1 MEEKRSKLE
10 HLKLS
15 FLPKKI
21 LKCYLNASFGKLMGL
36 SFWLLKGIEYEVYF
50 ALEFL
55 LKLWNKVV
63 LFKNFASF
71 LSQVFDAYA
80 QFEEL
85 SLSKRME
92 QMQEEGEGEEMAQT
106 EKDELILDLLM
117 ARFEDLMERRPL
129 LLNSV
134 LLRQNPHNV
143 AEWQKRV
150 TLLEDKPH
158 EVNILKSYYDN
169 SI

>member
-1 MEEKRSKLE
+1 
-10 HLKLS
+10 
-15 FLPKKI
+15 
-21 LKCYLNASFGKLMGL
+21 
-36 SFWLLKGIEYEVYF
+36 
-50 ALEFL
+50 
-55 LKLWNKVV
+55 
-63 LFKNFASF
+63 
-71 LSQVFDAYA
+71 
-80 QFEEL
+80 
-85 SLSKRME
+85 
-92 QMQEEGEGEEMAQT
+92 MQEEGEGEEMAQT

-158 EVNILKSYYDN
+158 EVSILKSYTIIHFGQAFWGTEIHSACKLADF
-169 SI
+169 

>member
-1 MEEKRSKLE
+1 MPVLI
-10 HLKLS
+10 
-15 FLPKKI
+15 KKS
-21 LKCYLNASFGKLMGL
+21 AT
-36 SFWLLKGIEYEVYF
+36 
-50 ALEFL
+50 
-55 LKLWNKVV
+55 
-63 LFKNFASF
+63 F

-92 QMQEEGEGEEMAQT
+92 QMQEEGEEEEMAQT

-158 EVNILKSYYDN
+158 EVSTGLFFHRFLLNSRRSKLKVFSKLKNFSLN
-169 SI
+169 SSKLHN

>member
-1 MEEKRSKLE
+1 MPVLIRTFV
-10 HLKLS
+10 S
-15 FLPKKI
+15 FI
-21 LKCYLNASFGKLMGL
+21 Y
-36 SFWLLKGIEYEVYF
+36 
-50 ALEFL
+50 
-55 LKLWNKVV
+55 
-63 LFKNFASF
+63 
-71 LSQVFDAYA
+71 QVFDAYA

>member
-1 MEEKRSKLE
+1 
-10 HLKLS
+10 
-15 FLPKKI
+15 
-21 LKCYLNASFGKLMGL
+21 
-36 SFWLLKGIEYEVYF
+36 
-50 ALEFL
+50 
-55 LKLWNKVV
+55 
-63 LFKNFASF
+63 
-71 LSQVFDAYA
+71 
-80 QFEEL
+80 
-85 SLSKRME
+85 ME

-129 LLNSV
+129 LPNSV

-158 EVNILKSYYDN
+158 EVSILKSYTIIHFGQAFLGTEIHSACKLADF
-169 SI
+169 